1 MNISDIPAAE
11 PAHSHSSVLTFLI
24 FFVGLFVIL
33 RVNPILARRGI
44 GRIFIL
50 LLDVVLLVGLAVVST
65 VINGII
71 CYL

>member
-1 MNISDIPAAE
+1 MNIPVAE
-11 PAHSHSSVLTFLI
+11 PVRSHGSVLTFLI

-50 LLDVVLLVGLAVVST
+50 LLDVVLLVGLAVVSA
-65 VINGII
+65 VITGII